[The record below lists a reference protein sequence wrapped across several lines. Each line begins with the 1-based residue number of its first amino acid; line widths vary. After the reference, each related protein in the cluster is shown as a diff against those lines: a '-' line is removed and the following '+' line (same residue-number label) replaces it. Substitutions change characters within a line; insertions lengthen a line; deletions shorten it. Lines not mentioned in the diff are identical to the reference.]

1 MERDKIMPADKGRT
15 IEEYSEKGT
24 QSEVDNEESMLINFR
39 IELEVFFNEMTEM
52 LIGKRKDY
60 GQSYDKIRRRFGE
73 IVPLIRLNDKL
84 MRYENLIKK
93 DRSPE
98 NEPLID
104 VFHDIIG
111 YCVLEIFYRRVR

>member
-1 MERDKIMPADKGRT
+1 MTATTLNRSLVGP
-15 IEEYSEKGT
+15 
-24 QSEVDNEESMLINFR
+24 QSDVDNETLMLKEFR
-39 IELEVFFNEMTEM
+39 KELEDFFKEMTEI

-84 MRYENLIKK
+84 MRYENLIRT
-93 DRSPE
+93 DREPE

-104 VFHDIIG
+104 IFYDIIG
-111 YCVLEIFYRRVR
+111 YCVLEIFYRRVK

>member
-1 MERDKIMPADKGRT
+1 MTSITLDRPLLKIRVKGP
-15 IEEYSEKGT
+15 
-24 QSEVDNEESMLINFR
+24 QSDVDNETLMLKEFR
-39 IELEVFFNEMTEM
+39 KELEGFFKEMTEM

-60 GQSYDKIRRRFGE
+60 GQSYDKIRSRFGE

-104 VFHDIIG
+104 IFYDIIG